1 MNKKTI
7 LFRGLVSSLAVIF
20 ALLPVQI
27 ALCKTAESTIVTL
40 PVDGAVKTGDTEK
53 KNSVP
58 PSKDATDSTDETVK
72 AEEDDEESSL
82 STGMWVG
89 IGVGAAVLAGVAIA
103 AGGGGGSSDTAA
115 PVVPPTMD
123 QLVAA
128 WSAAGHQPGSGLT
141 YNGTYHLYQGGS
153 LGYDL
158 NVSNG
163 QHLVGGGSWRV
174 NGYQLQLHTDHG
186 SLYSGSFT
194 PGNLNVIHMNA
205 NTGWD
210 LTLSR

>member
-7 LFRGLVSSLAVIF
+7 LFRGLVSLLAVIF

-53 KNSVP
+53 KNSVRP
-58 PSKDATDSTDETVK
+58 TKDAFDESVK
-72 AEEDDEESSL
+72 ASEDNEESSI
-82 STGMWVG
+82 STGMWIG

-103 AGGGGGSSDTAA
+103 AGGGGSSDNDTPA

-141 YNGTYHLYQGGS
+141 YTGTYHLYQGGS

-163 QHLVGGGSWRV
+163 QHLVGGGSWRL

-186 SLYSGSFT
+186 SLYSGSFASD
-194 PGNLNVIHMNA
+194 NFDVIHMNA